1 MLRVNFQSYFYRSS
15 VFNFSLKKKR
25 VIMSRKSNTVCLTKC
40 LSNTT
45 PAAINNMELE
55 TLSQLAITC
64 SKLTIKTLELG
75 VEYIQC

>member
-1 MLRVNFQSYFYRSS
+1 
-15 VFNFSLKKKR
+15 
-25 VIMSRKSNTVCLTKC
+25 MSRKSNTVCLTKC

-75 VEYIQC
+75 VEYVQC